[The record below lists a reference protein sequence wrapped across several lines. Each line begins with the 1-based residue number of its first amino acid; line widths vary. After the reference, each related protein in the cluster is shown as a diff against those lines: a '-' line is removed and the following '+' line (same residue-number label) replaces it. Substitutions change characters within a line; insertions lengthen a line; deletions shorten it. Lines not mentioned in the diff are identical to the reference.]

1 MNLKVGDIVSR
12 RSYGG
17 DILFKIIEINRS
29 SQTALLKGIHVRLL
43 ADAPLDDLY
52 TPEIKSINE
61 KQEKYRGK
69 ARDCV
74 AQIFKCR
81 SMNRKNQGR
90 GGNVENYY
98 EIPGK
103 VLHLDGD
110 QDYLNECMKIYKN
123 LDINAEGIYIPEKRQ
138 PDFVER
144 LLRKHRPDILI
155 LTGHDAYL
163 KGKKNYQDINNYRN
177 SKYFV
182 HSTFI
187 ARKYEPSKDS
197 LVIFAGACQSHY
209 EHLLAAGA
217 NFASSPQRVLI
228 HALDPV
234 FIGERVAYTSFR
246 RTINVSE
253 VINNTIS
260 GMDGLG
266 GIETKGTFRFGIPKS
281 PY

>member
-1 MNLKVGDIVSR
+1 MNLKVGDVVSR

-17 DILFKIIEINRS
+17 DVLFKIIEINRS
-29 SQTALLKGIHVRLL
+29 SKIALLKGIHVRLL
-43 ADAPLDDLY
+43 ADAPLEDLY
-52 TPEIKSINE
+52 RPENKSINE
-61 KQEKYRGK
+61 NQEKYRGK
-69 ARDCV
+69 ARECV
-74 AQIFKCR
+74 NCILRSR
-81 SMNRKNQGR
+81 SMNGVKQRR
-90 GGNVENYY
+90 GGNVEHFY

-110 QDYLNECMKIYKN
+110 QEYLNECMKVYKN
-123 LDINAEGIYIPEKRQ
+123 LDIKAEGVFIPEKKQ
-138 PDFVER
+138 PDHVEQ
-144 LLRKHRPDILI
+144 LLRKHQPDILV

-182 HSTFI
+182 YSTTI
-187 ARKYEPSKDS
+187 ARNYEPSKDS

-209 EHLLAAGA
+209 ENLLAAGA

-234 FIGERVAYTSFR
+234 FISERIAYTSFK
-246 RTINVSE
+246 RTINISE

-266 GIETKGTFRFGIPKS
+266 GIETKGTFRYGIPKS